1 MAGSKRD
8 KIKMTPEEVA
18 AYLAGNFKVQ
28 VATVGA
34 DGAPHLATLFYVL
47 DDAGRIAFWTYASS
61 QKIVNLRRDPRVSAL
76 VVSEDGANIDG
87 IVSDRGLLS
96 VFVERG
102 PDVLGCPLDEIMT
115 RKVCTCS
122 PGDSVGAIMSLMTE
136 RRIRHVPVVDQDGR
150 LCGIVS
156 IGDVVKHHVDEIQR
170 EAADLR
176 EYISGTV

>member
-1 MAGSKRD
+1 MPTAELKGTRLSLD
-8 KIKMTPEEVA
+8 AQTIE
-18 AYLAGNFKVQ
+18 GFK
-28 VATVGA
+28 A
-34 DGAPHLATLFYVL
+34 
-47 DDAGRIAFWTYASS
+47 RIAEGR
-61 QKIVNLRRDPRVSAL
+61 QKLRRTGDGMPPTRGLELSNAASDL
-76 VVSEDGANIDG
+76 VDG